1 MQRRPPG
8 GGRLLLCRLPGSVRT
23 AKVLP
28 LGELMTRIEAG
39 TWKRNPAPWD
49 RLPAAALALLLLL
62 CWIPARPAPRPADAA
77 AEDRGAL
84 LDRAA
89 ALRRAGD
96 LDGASALLKAL
107 WLAEP
112 LTPDK
117 TVALAY
123 GEICLLRGDSPSAEA
138 PLREA
143 ADSRGALS
151 PYGRLLLARWMR
163 GQKRFEEASREAE
176 RLAASQAPKSLR
188 QRALRLSAESLEEAN
203 LHARAAEA
211 WKRYIALGPSMRQTE
226 GARFRLSLCLERA
239 ELWRPAGQA
248 LWAIYSAPRSAHG
261 REAGLALGRLAGAGH
276 FAFPSRTPAQT
287 LDFARRLLAAGRRED
302 ALDLLDAPT
311 VRALKGDLALEAGY
325 LRVSVF
331 SSLRKNAGAA
341 AEADRLAAAF
351 GSNRTTA
358 QASLKAAWAI
368 LREGDHAATVA
379 RFETLIAGAGKD
391 EALRAE
397 ALNGL
402 GTSAYVHGLF
412 KEALEAFTQVEGLRA
427 APSTL
432 ASASYKRAWCLMK
445 LEDPA
450 GARTIFASLAG
461 RFPKL
466 GLEGPCGYWQARA
479 ALAAGDRGGAVDALV
494 REALA
499 PPGYWSGQA
508 REQLALMDLS
518 LPAPPAGE
526 PPPDPWGPSCSGPET
541 ALARSLDVAGLEGE
555 AAEAFQPFFARHRRD
570 PSAGLTLALM
580 LARSGR
586 YAAAHAA
593 LTQALGPALDSF
605 DAAPSVLEVAYPTPD
620 LALVKAACRREG
632 VDPALALAVIRQ
644 ESFFDEAA
652 FSPAGAQGLMQI
664 MPDTAQRLSP
674 GGGNGAGG
682 GPPDLLDPS
691 VNLDLGVKYLGQL
704 ASRFPTAAAAASY
717 NAGED
722 IVGPWTS
729 AFGTRDEAEFVG
741 MIPYQ
746 ETRQYTA
753 QVLWNLREYRRVL
766 LRN

>member
-1 MQRRPPG
+1 MRSAGR
-8 GGRLLLCRLPGSVRT
+8 GRLLTS
-23 AKVLP
+23 
-28 LGELMTRIEAG
+28 
-39 TWKRNPAPWD
+39 
-49 RLPAAALALLLLL
+49 ALALLVLLSGL
-62 CWIPARPAPRPADAA
+62 AAWSAPRPQDAA
-77 AEDRGAL
+77 MEDRPAL

-107 WLAEP
+107 WLAEAP
-112 LTPDK
+112 TEDK
-117 TVALAY
+117 TAALAY
-123 GEICLLRGDSPSAEA
+123 GEICLLRGATASAEA
-138 PLREA
+138 PIREA

-163 GQKRFEEASREAE
+163 GEKRFEEASREAD
-176 RLAASQAPKSLR
+176 RLAASRAPKSLR
-188 QRALRLSAESLEEAN
+188 QRALRLSAESIEEAN
-203 LHARAAEA
+203 FHARAAEE
-211 WKRYIALGPSMRQTE
+211 WKRFLASNPSKRQAE
-226 GARFRLSLCLERA
+226 DARFQLALCLERA
-239 ELWRPAGQA
+239 EQWRGAGQA
-248 LWAIYSAPRSAHG
+248 LSAIYSAPRSAHG
-261 REAGLALGRLAGAGH
+261 REAGQALRRMADAGH
-276 FAFPSRTPAQT
+276 YAFPSRTAAQT

-302 ALDLLDAPT
+302 ALDLLDASP
-311 VRALKGDLALEAGY
+311 VQALKGDLALQAGY
-325 LRVSVF
+325 LRVAVL
-331 SSLRKNAGAA
+331 SSLRRNAEAA

-351 GSNRTTA
+351 GTNRTTA

-368 LREGDHAATVA
+368 LREGDHPATAA
-379 RFETLIAGAGKD
+379 RFNSLIAGAGRD

-412 KEALEAFTQVEGLRA
+412 REALEAFSQLEGLKA
-427 APSTL
+427 APTTL

-445 LEDPA
+445 LGDPA
-450 GARTIFASLAG
+450 GARTVFGALPG

-466 GLEGPCGYWQARA
+466 GLEGPCGYWQGRA

-499 PPGYWSGQA
+499 PPGYWSWQA
-508 REQLALMDLS
+508 REQLSAMNLS
-518 LPAPPAGE
+518 LPAPSAVAPA
-526 PPPDPWGPSCSGPET
+526 PAPWGPSCSGPET

-586 YAAAHAA
+586 YAAAHGA
-593 LTQALGPALDSF
+593 LTRALGTVLDSF
-605 DAAPSVLEVAYPTPD
+605 DVAPALLEVVYPTPD
-620 LALVKAACRREG
+620 LALVKAACRRES

-704 ASRFPTAAAAASY
+704 ASRFPTAAAAVASY

-722 IVGPWTS
+722 IVGRWTS

-766 LRN
+766 LRD